1 MGAHWIFP
9 KEHFQTVKQMLVVD
23 LFSNKTFLVI
33 AAGLGYAVATIL
45 MKIASHETTTVLI
58 GTIAIVL
65 AAVVTAEILL
75 LRQVDLG
82 LAYIAIMATETL
94 LVLGAA
100 YFVGQPL
107 SGRELAGGALVLAG
121 VAIVSF

>member
-1 MGAHWIFP
+1 
-9 KEHFQTVKQMLVVD
+9 MLVVEF
-23 LFSNKTFLVI
+23 FSNKAVLAI
-33 AAGLGYAVATIL
+33 AAGVGYAIATLL
-45 MKIASHETTTVLI
+45 MKIASEDLTAAVI
-58 GTIAIVL
+58 GAIALVL
-65 AAVVTAEILL
+65 AAVVIAEILL

-94 LVLGAA
+94 LVLLAT

-121 VAIVSF
+121 VAIVSY

>member
-1 MGAHWIFP
+1 
-9 KEHFQTVKQMLVVD
+9 MLVLD
-23 LFSNKTFLVI
+23 LFSNKTFLVLV
-33 AAGLGYAVATIL
+33 AGVGYAVATIL
-45 MKIASHETTTVLI
+45 MKLASEDATTIIL
-58 GTIAIVL
+58 GAIVLML

-82 LAYIAIMATETL
+82 IAYIAIMATETL
-94 LVLGAA
+94 LVLGAT

-121 VAIVSF
+121 VIVVTI

>member
-1 MGAHWIFP
+1 
-9 KEHFQTVKQMLVVD
+9 MLVLD
-23 LFSNKTFLVI
+23 LFSNKAFLAI
-33 AAGLGYAVATIL
+33 AAGVGYAIATIL
-45 MKIASHETTTVLI
+45 MKIASEDATTIVI
-58 GTIAIVL
+58 GAIALML
-65 AAVVTAEILL
+65 AGVVTAEILL
-75 LRQVDLG
+75 LRQIDLG

-107 SGRELAGGALVLAG
+107 SGREIAGGVLVLAG

>member
-1 MGAHWIFP
+1 
-9 KEHFQTVKQMLVVD
+9 MLVFD
-23 LFSNKTFLVI
+23 LFSNKAFLVI
-33 AAGLGYAVATIL
+33 TAGVGYAVATIL
-45 MKIASHETTTVLI
+45 MKLASQDTTTIVV
-58 GTIAIVL
+58 GAIALML

-94 LVLGAA
+94 LVLCAT

-107 SGRELAGGALVLAG
+107 SGRELAGGALVVAG
-121 VAIVSF
+121 VIVVSM

>member
-1 MGAHWIFP
+1 
-9 KEHFQTVKQMLVVD
+9 MLVFD
-23 LFSNKTFLVI
+23 LFSNKAFLVFT
-33 AAGLGYAVATIL
+33 AGVGYAIATIL
-45 MKIASHETTTVLI
+45 MKIASQDSTTIIL
-58 GTIAIVL
+58 GAIALML

-82 LAYIAIMATETL
+82 IAYIAIMATETL
-94 LVLGAA
+94 LVLGAT

-121 VAIVSF
+121 VVIVSI